1 MRVVFL
7 MMTAAMVV
15 SAHAE
20 PLDDRERAVAV
31 QRQADQ
37 QQRLARAQARCTANR
52 GSDCDT
58 LDGLQEWLLLDRS
71 RADAVLDRVSPQ
83 GSSSAGASAPQV
95 VTPGV
100 PATSPRNVPSG
111 P

>member
-1 MRVVFL
+1 MRILLLPILLAGVI
-7 MMTAAMVV
+7 A
-15 SAHAE
+15 SAYAE
-20 PLDDRERAVAV
+20 PVTDRERAVAM

-37 QQRLARAQARCTANR
+37 QARIERAQARCNANR

-58 LDGLQEWLLLDRS
+58 LEGLQEWLLLDRS
-71 RADAVLDRVSPQ
+71 RADAVLDRFPQ
-83 GSSSAGASAPQV
+83 SSSAGASVPPV

-111 P
+111 Q